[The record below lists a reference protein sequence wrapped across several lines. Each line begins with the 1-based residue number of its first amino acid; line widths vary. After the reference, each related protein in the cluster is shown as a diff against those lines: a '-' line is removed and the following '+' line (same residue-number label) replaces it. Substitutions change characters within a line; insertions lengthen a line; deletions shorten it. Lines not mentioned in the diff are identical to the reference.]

1 MPTSRI
7 RKLLSTIFVFVSL
20 CVSAQA
26 AEYYWIGGG
35 ADNNWTTVENW
46 STTEGATPGT
56 GTVCPGDSDI
66 VHIYGTVEVT
76 INTAISIGKLL
87 IEAGNTHFLD
97 SFFTTTLS
105 GTGSLA
111 VTDTGDAINL
121 TRCSDTPGVIGTL
134 AINLPVTCKGT
145 IQTHSGTTLE
155 VNNELT
161 TVNLVHSAT
170 DNSPQSLLKVN
181 GKLNVSDTLNLNS
194 QAGGATQLNVQ
205 SSKIVNAK
213 KIIFGADDY
222 NNTGVSTAIVNEG
235 TIHVTEEFTI
245 RNIDV
250 TPYTGTGKIQLD
262 GSSATFTNNY
272 TGDSITIAKLECLQS
287 CVISGD
293 TTFTNITAS
302 NLGGKTLTINGT
314 QTITN
319 NFTLSGSDSSNT
331 LTLEGTGSLS
341 LTKTLIADSL
351 SFTGTGPSISAG
363 TAYASNSTGTPTGWI
378 VVSGNQHVWNGGNES
393 WGIDSNWL
401 PQTLPQDTDDVIINV
416 GTPVITSDVTVKSIT
431 LNGTSGI
438 TVTNPGSLI
447 ITDATAFNTNI
458 TGNGKY
464 IVDSGKTH
472 TVSDTK
478 VLNINIENKGTID
491 ITDSSLSA
499 TSFSGIGTINL
510 SGGTTALKT
519 TNDST
524 TTNTVVLKD
533 TDATIQGNFEFDSFT
548 AEINMGGKTITL
560 NNASVKASSITLKG
574 TGSTSLLS
582 LEGSGSSCTF
592 DTSSLDAQ
600 YLSIDSN
607 IDLDNYTTAI
617 SDCVPTAGET
627 PQGNWLTVIHHG
639 WNIKSL
645 TSFIYTWT
653 GNTSNAWNT
662 ASNWDTGYIPATD
675 CKIIIPS
682 TTNKP
687 VISDACTGGTITINS
702 EASVT
707 LGTANLVLS
716 GNEGTSAGIILTNN
730 GTIIYTGAGRITN
743 NSSTPINDNV
753 QGTVE
758 YAAGGTPGT
767 ITDFSADTNIDDY
780 CNLVISGTGWS
791 LADTLKMQAITIGN
805 GATCTVNSATTLRA
819 QTFTFNGD
827 SSNKNI
833 NASANLTLL
842 PYVDTADLT
851 VPSGIDSKFT
861 ISSEGTL
868 HLGNASTN
876 SIIFSNSDTFDSF
889 EYKLNFHAPVT
900 LNRNVTVSNTV
911 TANANIS
918 GDGELIFAGA
928 GEIIFTA
935 GTYIHSNITI
945 NKSTASGSLTI
956 NGNCRLSNLKI
967 LNGKAITFADT
978 PEITNYSD
986 TATSGNLLF
995 NNGAT
1000 ITSAFTRNSDGVTRI
1015 SGTITAASVTLKD
1028 TTISGAASITT
1039 TSGTQTFTGT
1049 INGATSGADELTLAA
1064 TSVTFNDNVGTTI
1077 GLKKLTVNAPLTIAE
1092 TDKSI
1097 SSAEID
1103 FQGAISGSGKKLTV
1117 NTPIFKSTATTDNTI
1132 TLSELELAAASTSID
1147 TSSQKLTFSVSTI
1160 SGTGKTIVLSSGS
1173 KAEFAA
1179 GITISPAVTNDGTIT
1194 CSRAATFKGSYSGT
1208 GASLTLSND
1217 TTIFESD
1224 LDLSGTTFTSSN
1236 GTVQIGG
1243 TSSDIVTIKGPPQEF
1258 YNFETTRSL
1267 KILGDNTFNNFT
1279 ANTNMGGKSISFEAG
1294 KTQTV
1299 NGTLSLSGTPDSSLL
1314 ILKNEGNGVW
1324 NITCSNPTI
1333 SYVDVINSTST
1344 NSIFAIHSKDS
1355 GHNINWNFPGMQYEW
1370 TGEYSTDPTNWNAAA
1385 NWNPASVPGVGTYVT
1400 IPAGKSSY
1408 PKLIAPL
1415 NITNTEYSGT
1425 ITIATNAQF
1434 DLADQSLT
1442 VGTITNNGLVRLKG
1456 VLVGT
1461 ADQINGIV
1469 SNGID
1474 STVEYYD
1481 DTFQLTS
1488 SNLAWG
1494 TDYQNILIKK
1504 PANLDDVSLNVTGTT
1519 TIAAGTGKSVSLNNA
1534 SNVFTGH
1541 VTIGDSAAATPVNAG
1556 AVTLKAG
1563 SIITLANNAN
1573 ADSLEVQS
1581 AVKLQNVTTSGNQT
1595 YSGTVETITG
1605 SATIT
1610 SNTGNINFVNPIN
1623 LGFQT
1628 DITATTGSISFG
1640 TSASIDGTQ
1649 QLSLTSNGGTT
1660 FGADV
1665 GNTTALSALSVTG
1678 PLNINCGIIKTSG
1691 NQTYNGT
1698 VLLGVTSDHNHTL
1711 SGTQITFGSNA
1722 TINGAEN
1729 LTLSGTVNNI
1739 LNANL
1744 GASTALASLTVTG
1757 PLQINC
1763 EQIKT
1768 TDNQT
1773 YNSTV
1778 SLIKTGN
1785 ITLTAKNTSSNE
1797 YQTIQFDGN
1806 ISCAASVTPNLIL
1819 DANTIINCANV
1830 TTTGTQTYNGT
1841 IQLNTTASITSTT
1854 DSLIYND
1861 TVSIAST
1868 VTDPISLIA
1877 ATTNK
1882 EINFKKDITGTG
1894 KKLIINTPIF
1904 KSIAATSNN
1913 SNITLAELEVLQ
1925 DTSIQSQNSAAI
1937 SLTVP
1942 KISGTGKTVTLAAS
1956 VSDLSFNGNVEF
1968 NPNIT
1973 TVTGSHFKA
1982 SLGTMTFKADINF
1995 ANNSLIANNGTIILT
2010 AANKTPVGTAAILDG
2025 NNTFNNLTLQ
2035 GPVILRGSNTISN
2048 LTAGDEATGL
2058 GGKTITFAAT
2068 STQTISGTLKLNG
2081 SSETSRL
2088 ILRSSTAGSP
2098 WNILCQ
2104 GTNAHS
2110 IHFVDISD
2118 SNNQSSYNLFAITS
2132 NDSGNNTKWNFPGMI
2147 YTWNGST
2154 NDSWNTAA
2162 NWTPSSIPGKGAEVR
2177 IAEVTSPAS
2186 TLLLSSDLDL
2196 TDSYNGTNYNGTI
2209 TVNAGAI
2216 FDLAEN
2222 NLSVGTITNN
2232 GLVRLTGAST
2242 QTITAAM
2249 NNGAASTVEYY
2260 GAGATT
2266 SNFAWDGDNGSGSAG
2281 RQYENLIISRAISQ
2295 NTDEENKLLVSGTTT
2310 IIAGST
2316 NSVSL
2321 NNPYNIFSG
2330 HVILGNHSASISA
2343 GTVTLNGTGAGSVAI
2358 FLEENIFADNLTLNS
2373 NVRGDTLTFLT
2384 PLTVN
2389 TAQVSSTGTQTYNS
2403 PVSITLN
2410 ANFVSG
2416 SGSLINF
2423 ADTITGNG
2431 TASLTISNADSKFEG
2446 IVSNLSSLTTDAN
2459 TTINANLTI
2468 DSLFTQTASL
2478 NCTAITTSG
2487 NQNYHG
2493 AVTLENSSLL
2503 TLTAD
2508 NIIFDSTIDG
2518 SHPITFSIPDN
2529 PEKTISVAGIIGQ
2542 TATPAITI
2550 TQAGTVNFTNLV
2562 KSSSFEI
2569 TKANSTTFNDT
2580 VEINTFID
2588 TSDAGNISFKN
2599 GGTISNPSGTEFLTT
2614 GTVTFGDSSE
2624 DLILFGTSST
2634 YANLTHTAGNT
2645 LIAGTLNAN
2654 NITFTD
2660 AVLTDDTSIISQG
2673 TQNFTGTINDSTAGS
2688 HQLILN
2694 SNNSQITFTQNIGE
2708 TTAPRILTVNG
2719 PSAINCQLVKTT
2731 ESQTY
2736 NNAITGDDSISL
2748 ESAVINLNCST
2759 ITTNGSQT
2767 FNGPTLLQSN
2777 TTLTSDT
2784 GNLHFTSTVNGS
2796 HKLTLAKANIS
2807 TFDNTVEVTDFEITQ
2822 AAATNFEA
2830 TATIGSFTD
2839 SPSAGNISFK
2849 NGGTISSSTGT
2860 TFLTSGTVTL
2870 GNGADNTFNFGNSE
2884 PYANLTHTAGIT
2896 SINGVINAAC
2906 ITLGETTGG
2915 QITLNNTDLFK
2926 TTDGSP
2932 LNYSTSFTQIGTAN
2946 SILGGSFTGNG
2957 NASFKTN
2964 VLLYGTSPADFGTA
2978 DKNININKN
2987 LIISRNSELTTH
2999 ATLAIT
3005 NNLVIYNGDITTN
3018 ADISAADDILL
3029 LGNAY
3034 NTKDDTTGIEDEFVY
3049 TTPRHNNWSQPNYT
3063 ATELPDGSTLPT
3075 DYSGTLSVA
3084 TGKTILAGKNLYING
3099 STMALAGSTGQWN
3112 LSLSDISDPSK
3123 AFAEAYYTSINGC
3136 KVILHSS
3143 DSNVSDSAKEDGTY
3157 ARLAAL
3163 ECTDN
3168 GTTNSQNQNIEF
3180 EDFMITNA
3188 FTVRDNAIRVE
3199 FNQPIRYHTTTIG
3212 SLNFHDSSDSP
3223 EPDFTGFYSDPD
3235 CTPEHELKSDIQL
3248 SYLNPD
3254 DNKTYYY
3261 FYIKAASQD
3270 SAATGAWN
3278 TDATGKSIGAENEKS
3293 SDRDGIHHAT
3303 FPCLDF
3309 PRSLKKEDG
3318 STLSFIITDRW
3329 GKRLNNYSKRPSTT
3343 AIEPAYGSTNS
3354 SKEVADKTGPVLW
3367 SVRTGQE
3374 LHTAYN
3380 PAAGAASQH
3389 SYDSHNFLE
3398 FRYSE
3403 PVEFYEQNNLRTI
3416 TENFQVTD
3424 ELGAIAEDITSEL
3437 NTITFAGLAKL
3448 NAASGTSLKL
3458 HTGIQGMVSKYTN
3471 ALYRTDEYSVR
3482 ISIAGWTDGTVT
3494 DYSGDIYKKWP
3505 GYIETASQFTNATV
3519 IAFTDNNSSIKDLNQ
3534 NNQIEYAAGCRKEP
3548 VVLSDSSGNHTANLI
3563 PTSPD
3568 LYSKW
3573 DLSEP
3578 YFTPLRNSVTSTIT
3592 ASDSD
3597 WSKTNERS
3605 EAIGNTN
3612 GTGSTLD
3619 RIDFHFFDN
3628 TPNFDDTDEAEW
3640 FTEVG
3645 WCLPGTS
3652 GSKSNLKDS
3661 SYTYAADIIGGARQ
3675 FDTISSRRTSGGIRF
3690 STKLF
3695 ASPGFKYS
3703 TDQDAV
3709 PETPF
3714 ATGLENVHST
3724 VVSQLF
3730 TGSSEPR
3737 HAANDPDGLYL
3748 GLGITDT
3755 ALPVETTFA
3764 FSYNESTAYLTD
3776 LAGNRLRSK
3785 TSKTIDR
3792 TPPSFDIILSPVNQ
3806 NQIYIVFVKQ
3816 IVTSG
3821 EGIRICDADGNP
3833 QTVENNLL
3841 ALLPDCFQLVRISE
3855 NGTYTA
3861 TDENDITID
3870 SSVPASI
3877 IEQYSDNHFTCIC
3890 LRTTRNIT
3898 FDDVRNLHIQLKNHK
3913 AWPEKS
3919 QDPFTSNKNARVTFI
3934 QDGSGNYMPMYSA
3947 HALSDF
3953 AINYVNP
3960 LYAYSSDITEDENPV
3975 MDGLYENGSWAV
3987 HNWNADQNKYGT
3999 LPSEHSAAIVTA
4011 LEDNSENATTPDIR
4025 VYLSDSPDRDSVS
4038 KQFNKDFK
4046 TSLRVW
4052 LPELSD
4058 GIFRAL
4064 TATNNSNFS
4073 FVDSELLTQNNQS
4086 SQNELDSSNN
4096 LIFNIPLEMIQKW
4109 KSGDQISFMFGITN
4123 TDGTPVR
4130 IYNNPYFDIENNRYD
4145 FSHNI
4150 PVPLYSLRMHDTTDI
4165 GTLDL
4170 WSFRLKGIT
4179 GQRGGVTILNNVI
4192 NAANG
4197 EKTVIKV
4204 DVPAEGK
4211 LNVIVMTLDGNIIT
4225 YLHRGNAKTG
4235 ENYFTWDGKNR
4246 SGSAVARGMYFIRV
4260 VGTDFDETRKVMVVK

>member
-1 MPTSRI
+1 MDMCNCLKMPTSRI
-7 RKLLSTIFVFVSL
+7 RKLLSTLFVFVSL

-26 AEYYWIGGG
+26 ETYYWIGG
-35 ADNNWTTVENW
+35 APDNNWSTLANW
-46 STTEGATPGT
+46 NTALDGT
-56 GTVCPGDSDI
+56 GSTPAAAPGAGDNVYFPKDATVNLDSDI
-66 VHIYGTVEVT
+66 TVTEIQIPNPNLETNSFSVKLTGSHSITATSKIETFRAAATGAADKATSTFVFNCDVTSPSLIMHSGGNITLGEGKTASITNIENQGEDSPATMLTVNGFLTSNSIQMSAVTTRLLTVSSTGSITANSITGSAGSVTNNGLIVTQTPVDSSLVGSGNTPVTPSAGEIVWTGAVSTAWNIAGNWVGGTPTANAVVLIPAGITHYPALSETTAALQSLTINSGASISIETGGTLNSAAITNYGT
-76 INTAISIGKLL
+76 ISISGGT
-87 IEAGNTHFLD
+87 ITDTPTVTNGPDSTVTYSGSITTPIWGNSYQNLTVESGTSISFD
-97 SFFTTTLS
+97 STTTVSGKATNNGTITIKTDAFSADSIENGSSSTIIYDGATTPVWGNSYQNLTVQS
-105 GTGSLA
+105 GTSITFSA
-111 VTDTGDAINL
+111 NTTVT
-121 TRCSDTPGVIGTL
+121 GT
-134 AINLPVTCKGT
+134 ATNNGT
-145 IQTHSGTTLE
+145 ITFGAHTFTAATKTNGSNSSIIYDGATSSVWGDIYQDLTVTSGTTLSFS
-155 VNNELT
+155 NET
-161 TVNLVHSAT
+161 TVSGSFENNGTITFDDNAT
-170 DNSPQSLLKVN
+170 VTGTTTNNGTITFGAHTFTAGTKVN
-181 GKLNVSDTLNLNS
+181 GPSGTIIYD
-194 QAGGATQLNVQ
+194 GATSPVWGNTYQNLTVE
-205 SSKIVNAK
+205 SS
-213 KIIFGADDY
+213 
-222 NNTGVSTAIVNEG
+222 T
-235 TIHVTEEFTI
+235 
-245 RNIDV
+245 
-250 TPYTGTGKIQLD
+250 
-262 GSSATFTNNY
+262 
-272 TGDSITIAKLECLQS
+272 
-287 CVISGD
+287 
-293 TTFTNITAS
+293 
-302 NLGGKTLTINGT
+302 
-314 QTITN
+314 
-319 NFTLSGSDSSNT
+319 
-331 LTLEGTGSLS
+331 
-341 LTKTLIADSL
+341 SL
-351 SFTGTGPSISAG
+351 SFADATT
-363 TAYASNSTGTPTGWI
+363 
-378 VVSGNQHVWNGGNES
+378 VSGSLEN
-393 WGIDSNWL
+393 
-401 PQTLPQDTDDVIINV
+401 
-416 GTPVITSDVTVKSIT
+416 
-431 LNGTSGI
+431 NGTI
-438 TVTNPGSLI
+438 T
-447 ITDATAFNTNI
+447 F
-458 TGNGKY
+458 GN
-464 IVDSGKTH
+464 SA
-472 TVSDTK
+472 TVS
-478 VLNINIENKGTID
+478 G
-491 ITDSSLSA
+491 
-499 TSFSGIGTINL
+499 
-510 SGGTTALKT
+510 
-519 TNDST
+519 T
-524 TTNTVVLKD
+524 TTNNG
-533 TDATIQGNFEFDSFT
+533 TIKFGTHSFT
-548 AEINMGGKTITL
+548 AGTKVNGPSGTIIYDGTTSPVWGDSYQNL
-560 NNASVKASSITLKG
+560 TVASD
-574 TGSTSLLS
+574 TSLSFANTTTVSGS
-582 LEGSGSSCTF
+582 LE
-592 DTSSLDAQ
+592 
-600 YLSIDSN
+600 N
-607 IDLDNYTTAI
+607 N
-617 SDCVPTAGET
+617 
-627 PQGNWLTVIHHG
+627 
-639 WNIKSL
+639 
-645 TSFIYTWT
+645 
-653 GNTSNAWNT
+653 
-662 ASNWDTGYIPATD
+662 
-675 CKIIIPS
+675 
-682 TTNKP
+682 
-687 VISDACTGGTITINS
+687 GTITFN
-702 EASVT
+702 EDLTVT
-707 LGTANLVLS
+707 DTA
-716 GNEGTSAGIILTNN
+716 TNN
-730 GTIIYTGAGRITN
+730 GTIIFGSHSFSAATKVNGA
-743 NSSTPINDNV
+743 SSTIIYD
-753 QGTVE
+753 
-758 YAAGGTPGT
+758 
-767 ITDFSADTNIDDY
+767 
-780 CNLVISGTGWS
+780 
-791 LADTLKMQAITIGN
+791 
-805 GATCTVNSATTLRA
+805 GATSPVWGGSYQNLTVRNGTNLSFANATT
-819 QTFTFNGD
+819 
-827 SSNKNI
+827 
-833 NASANLTLL
+833 
-842 PYVDTADLT
+842 V
-851 VPSGIDSKFT
+851 
-861 ISSEGTL
+861 
-868 HLGNASTN
+868 
-876 SIIFSNSDTFDSF
+876 
-889 EYKLNFHAPVT
+889 
-900 LNRNVTVSNTV
+900 
-911 TANANIS
+911 
-918 GDGELIFAGA
+918 
-928 GEIIFTA
+928 
-935 GTYIHSNITI
+935 
-945 NKSTASGSLTI
+945 SGSL
-956 NGNCRLSNLKI
+956 
-967 LNGKAITFADT
+967 
-978 PEITNYSD
+978 E
-986 TATSGNLLF
+986 
-995 NNGAT
+995 NNG
-1000 ITSAFTRNSDGVTRI
+1000 
-1015 SGTITAASVTLKD
+1015 
-1028 TTISGAASITT
+1028 TISFS
-1039 TSGTQTFTGT
+1039 
-1049 INGATSGADELTLAA
+1049 
-1064 TSVTFNDNVGTTI
+1064 
-1077 GLKKLTVNAPLTIAE
+1077 
-1092 TDKSI
+1092 
-1097 SSAEID
+1097 
-1103 FQGAISGSGKKLTV
+1103 
-1117 NTPIFKSTATTDNTI
+1117 NTA
-1132 TLSELELAAASTSID
+1132 
-1147 TSSQKLTFSVSTI
+1147 TI
-1160 SGTGKTIVLSSGS
+1160 SGTATNNGI
-1173 KAEFAA
+1173 
-1179 GITISPAVTNDGTIT
+1179 ITIFSN
-1194 CSRAATFKGSYSGT
+1194 TFSVT
-1208 GASLTLSND
+1208 GAKTNGTSSKIIYNNASALGWGENYENLEVASGGLTLSANSTITASSITFDGPVNIPSNALTLNSPTININD
-1217 TTIFESD
+1217 NIQTDNLTIPK
-1224 LDLSGTTFTSSN
+1224 GT
-1236 GTVQIGG
+1236 
-1243 TSSDIVTIKGPPQEF
+1243 
-1258 YNFETTRSL
+1258 
-1267 KILGDNTFNNFT
+1267 
-1279 ANTNMGGKSISFEAG
+1279 ISVDDA
-1294 KTQTV
+1294 KTLTV
-1299 NGTLSLSGTPDSSLL
+1299 NGTLSLGSEGNTTTVQSASSGTQWTLH
-1314 ILKNEGNGVW
+1314 
-1324 NITCSNPTI
+1324 C
-1333 SYVDVINSTST
+1333 
-1344 NSIFAIHSKDS
+1344 
-1355 GHNINWNFPGMQYEW
+1355 
-1370 TGEYSTDPTNWNAAA
+1370 TGENNHT
-1385 NWNPASVPGVGTYVT
+1385 
-1400 IPAGKSSY
+1400 
-1408 PKLIAPL
+1408 
-1415 NITNTEYSGT
+1415 ITNTTIKDSNNTSEYSSSSYNLIATSSTDGGNNT
-1425 ITIATNAQF
+1425 NWIFDGVEYVWQGVSTVWNTPSNWLPASIPASGSTVKIPKNKTNYPELTTDLTLFYNSLYPGSITIEKDDAE
-1434 DLADQSLT
+1434 LT
-1442 VGTITNNGLVRLKG
+1442 HGKLIISGGTLKVGTITNNGDISLSGGTLDLDTITNNNLITISGGSISNTTTRENGTSSKIIYDANMTSIWGTSYNNLEITSGKAITFDSNTEIKG
-1456 VLVGT
+1456 DLSSLGNTDGSGYLIFNGADDQTFSAGTGTFSKIKENKTQNKLTISGNCIITNFDITQGTETIFSNNPTIINLSITVGGQTRFSGQPTIGSITDAASAGAITFADSATIQSDVSFNTTGTVSFVNNTNILTTGSPDTYHSITHT
-1461 ADQINGIV
+1461 AGITEINGTLKAADV
-1469 SNGID
+1469 TLNK
-1474 STVEYYD
+1474 T
-1481 DTFQLTS
+1481 
-1488 SNLAWG
+1488 NL
-1494 TDYQNILIKK
+1494 
-1504 PANLDDVSLNVTGTT
+1504 TGTT
-1519 TIAAGTGKSVSLNNA
+1519 NIVAYG
-1534 SNVFTGH
+1534 NVTF
-1541 VTIGDSAAATPVNAG
+1541 
-1556 AVTLKAG
+1556 
-1563 SIITLANNAN
+1563 AN
-1573 ADSLEVQS
+1573 
-1581 AVKLQNVTTSGNQT
+1581 TTSGGSTTYANVSNNQDL
-1595 YSGTVETITG
+1595 TIT
-1605 SATIT
+1605 
-1610 SNTGNINFVNPIN
+1610 
-1623 LGFQT
+1623 
-1628 DITATTGSISFG
+1628 TTGEG
-1640 TSASIDGTQ
+1640 TSTTFNGDVGKTDATK
-1649 QLSLTSNGGTT
+1649 LKSLTINGDT
-1660 FGADV
+1660 
-1665 GNTTALSALSVTG
+1665 
-1678 PLNINCGIIKTSG
+1678 NIRCTLIATSG
-1691 NQTYNGT
+1691 NQTYNG
-1698 VLLGVTSDHNHTL
+1698 N
-1711 SGTQITFGSNA
+1711 
-1722 TINGAEN
+1722 IN
-1729 LTLSGTVNNI
+1729 LYS
-1739 LNANL
+1739 
-1744 GASTALASLTVTG
+1744 
-1757 PLQINC
+1757 
-1763 EQIKT
+1763 
-1768 TDNQT
+1768 
-1773 YNSTV
+1773 NSTNNSV
-1778 SLIKTGN
+1778 ILTTNASSEIDFSGN
-1785 ITLTAKNTSSNE
+1785 ITKGVTKAITFTIDSPTFKSTAAVADPLNPPTITVECNEIEFSKDNTEIASE
-1797 YQTIQFDGN
+1797 GALIQF
-1806 ISCAASVTPNLIL
+1806 
-1819 DANTIINCANV
+1819 
-1830 TTTGTQTYNGT
+1830 
-1841 IQLNTTASITSTT
+1841 
-1854 DSLIYND
+1854 
-1861 TVSIAST
+1861 
-1868 VTDPISLIA
+1868 
-1877 ATTNK
+1877 
-1882 EINFKKDITGTG
+1882 
-1894 KKLIINTPIF
+1894 
-1904 KSIAATSNN
+1904 
-1913 SNITLAELEVLQ
+1913 
-1925 DTSIQSQNSAAI
+1925 
-1937 SLTVP
+1937 TVP

-1956 VSDLSFNGNVEF
+1956 VSELSFSGNVEF

-1973 TVTGSHFKA
+1973 TTTGSHFKA
-1982 SLGTMTFKADINF
+1982 SSGTMTFKADVNF
-1995 ANNSLIANNGTIILT
+1995 EDNSLTANNGTIILT
-2010 AANKTPVGTAAILDG
+2010 AENITPAGTAATLSG

-2035 GPVILRGSNTISN
+2035 GPVIISGSNTIANLNIQDSATISGNNTITN
-2048 LTAGDEATGL
+2048 LTAGDETTGL
-2058 GGKTITFAAT
+2058 GDKTITFAAA
-2068 STQTISGTLKLNG
+2068 STQTVNGTLKLNG

-2088 ILRSSTAGSP
+2088 ILRSSTAGNP

-2104 GTNAHS
+2104 GTNTHS

-2118 SNNQSSYNLFAITS
+2118 SLNQSSYNLFAITS

-2209 TVNAGAI
+2209 TVNAGAV
-2216 FDLAEN
+2216 FDLAGN

-2260 GAGATT
+2260 GAGAAT

-2295 NTDEENKLLVSGTTT
+2295 NTDEENKLQVSGTTT

-2330 HVILGNHSASISA
+2330 HVILGNHSTSISA

-2389 TAQVSSTGTQTYNS
+2389 TAQVSSNGTQIYNS
-2403 PVSITLN
+2403 PVSITHN

-2431 TASLTISNADSKFEG
+2431 TASLTISTADSKFEG

-2493 AVTLENSSLL
+2493 AVTLGNNSLL

-2518 SHPITFSIPDN
+2518 AHPVTFSIPDN

-2580 VEINTFID
+2580 VEINTFTD

-2599 GGTISNPSGTEFLTT
+2599 GGTISNPTGTEFLTT

-2624 DLILFGTSST
+2624 DSILFGTTST
-2634 YANLTHTAGNT
+2634 YANLTHTTGNT

-2767 FNGPTLLQSN
+2767 FNGPTILQSS

-2784 GNLHFTSTVNGS
+2784 GDLHFTSTVNGS

-2830 TATIGSFTD
+2830 TATISSFTD

-2870 GNGADNTFNFGNSE
+2870 GNGADNTFNFGNSG

-2957 NASFKTN
+2957 NASFTTN
-2964 VLLYGTSPADFGTA
+2964 VLLFGSSPADFGST
-2978 DKNININKN
+2978 DNNISINKN
-2987 LIISRNSELTTH
+2987 LIISRSAELTIN

-3049 TTPRHNNWSQPNYT
+3049 TTPRHNNWSQPNYI
-3063 ATELPDGSTLPT
+3063 ATELPGGSTLPT

-3084 TGKTILAGKNLYING
+3084 AGKTILAGKNLYING

-3112 LSLSDISDPSK
+3112 LSLPDISDPSK

-3188 FTVRDNAIRVE
+3188 FTVRDNVIRVE

-3235 CTPEHELKSDIQL
+3235 CTQEHELKSDIQL

-3343 AIEPAYGSTNS
+3343 ATEPAYGALTS
-3354 SKEVADKTGPVLW
+3354 SKEVTDKTGPVLW

-3424 ELGAIAEDITSEL
+3424 ELGAIAEDITREL

-3458 HTGIQGMVSKYTN
+3458 HTGIQGMVSKYTS

-3494 DYSGDIYKKWP
+3494 DYSGNIYKKWP
-3505 GYIETASQFTNATV
+3505 GYIETAYQFTNATA

-3592 ASDSD
+3592 ASDND

-3675 FDTISSRRTSGGIRF
+3675 FDTIASRRTSGGIRF
-3690 STKLF
+3690 SSKLF
-3695 ASPGFKYS
+3695 AAPGFKYS

-3755 ALPVETTFA
+3755 ALPVETTFS
-3764 FSYNESTAYLTD
+3764 FSYDESAAYLTD

-3855 NGTYTA
+3855 DGTYTA

-3913 AWPEKS
+3913 EWPEKS

-3999 LPSEHSAAIVTA
+3999 LPSDHSAAIVTA
-4011 LEDNSENATTPDIR
+4011 LEDNSENTTTPDIR

>member
-7 RKLLSTIFVFVSL
+7 RKLLSTIFAFVSL

-26 AEYYWIGGG
+26 ANYWWIGG
-35 ADNNWTTVENW
+35 TTGSWNDPTKW
-46 STTEGATPGT
+46 ANTEDGTAGT
-56 GTVCPGDSDI
+56 GYPGDTPAVTNDE
-66 VHIYGTVEVT
+66 VHIYGEVEVT
-76 INTAISIGKLL
+76 IASNISIGKLL
-87 IEAGNTHFLD
+87 IQSGTNSLT
-97 SFFTTTLS
+97 SNFTTTLS
-105 GTGSLA
+105 GTGSLT
-111 VTDTGDAINL
+111 VTDNSDAAINI
-121 TRCSDTPGVIGTL
+121 TRCSGTDGVIGTL
-134 AINLPVTCKGT
+134 TINLPVTCSGT
-145 IQTHSGTTLE
+145 IQTHSGTTLNIASGKSLE
-155 VNNELT
+155 
-161 TVNLVHSAT
+161 TVNLVHSAYG
-170 DNSPQSLLKVN
+170 DSPKTELQVN
-181 GKLNVSDTLNLNS
+181 GTLTVTDTLNLNAMGS
-194 QAGGATQLNVQ
+194 GATQLIV
-205 SSKIVNAK
+205 SSGGLVDAK
-213 KIIFGADDY
+213 NITFGSATY
-222 NNTGVSTAIVNEG
+222 SNTGAASAIVNNG
-235 TIHVTEEFTI
+235 IIKVSNAFTI
-245 RNIDV
+245 PDLSLS
-250 TPYTGTGKIQLD
+250 PYTGSGTIKLD
-262 GSSATFTNNY
+262 GSGTGASFTNNY
-272 TGDSITIAKLECLQS
+272 TSGNITIEEIQGLQTATVSGGGHTSITTATFSAGATISDASITTAEFTGAAD
-287 CVISGD
+287 ISGS
-293 TTFTNITAS
+293 TITNATFHDDINLSGENTFQNLTATG
-302 NLGGKTLTINGT
+302 LGGKTLTVNAEQTFQSGGT
-314 QTITN
+314 V
-319 NFTLSGSDSSNT
+319 TLSGTGDSNLLTVTGNGSGKFILCTTTLTGEYLSLNTDSSVV
-331 LTLEGTGSLS
+331 
-341 LTKTLIADSL
+341 
-351 SFTGTGPSISAG
+351 SA
-363 TAYASNSTGTPTGWI
+363 STGTAFAQNSETTGSGTTSWI
-378 VVSGNQHVWNGGNES
+378 VTSAGGHLWNGENGNWETAT
-393 WGIDSNWL
+393 NWL
-401 PQTLPQDTDDVIINV
+401 PQALPATTDEVIINS
-416 GTPVITSDVTVKSIT
+416 GTPKINSAVTVKSIT
-431 LNGTSGI
+431 VNGGGINLSTGSLTIEAINFSLANATSVTAAASTTINITGDQEIDEKITGPGKLVLASGKNYTIPPSTTIRINIENNGTLASTGTVSFSGDFTNTGSATFTGGLSIAGDLEDTGSLTGAITFNGTGDQTFSPNNVIYSGI
-438 TVTNPGSLI
+438 TVDKSAGSLS
-447 ITDATAFNTNI
+447 
-458 TGNGKY
+458 
-464 IVDSGKTH
+464 V
-472 TVSDTK
+472 
-478 VLNINIENKGTID
+478 
-491 ITDSSLSA
+491 DSSLQVTTLTL
-499 TSFSGIGTINL
+499 TSGAVSINGNLTLWNGTVYQNYDFSSL
-510 SGGTTALKT
+510 
-519 TNDST
+519 
-524 TTNTVVLKD
+524 TNTLTFTGGSSASPRVLRAAAIINSSKISADYLKLQAQGSSDITLNSCQNISNLTLETSGNISVNGITADSLSIDSGAASVKMKD
-533 TDATIQGNFEFDSFT
+533 
-548 AEINMGGKTITL
+548 TITL
-560 NNASVKASSITLKG
+560 N
-574 TGSTSLLS
+574 STSQDFIINYPLLLTGDTTFS
-582 LEGSGSSCTF
+582 LGKDIIVQDTDGSIKS
-592 DTSSLDAQ
+592 DTSSGKN
-600 YLSIDSN
+600 LSLTANTIKLLNGNALGDS
-607 IDLDNYTTAI
+607 TTGALGTVSI
-617 SDCVPTAGET
+617 NSNLTLEADTQFFSSQINFAGT
-627 PQGNWLTVIHHG
+627 GA
-639 WNIKSL
+639 KSL
-645 TSFIYTWT
+645 SGAYTLSAS
-653 GNTSNAWNT
+653 GNVS
-662 ASNWDTGYIPATD
+662 DTGAWTW
-675 CKIIIPS
+675 
-682 TTNKP
+682 
-687 VISDACTGGTITINS
+687 
-702 EASVT
+702 
-707 LGTANLVLS
+707 
-716 GNEGTSAGIILTNN
+716 
-730 GTIIYTGAGRITN
+730 
-743 NSSTPINDNV
+743 
-753 QGTVE
+753 
-758 YAAGGTPGT
+758 AAGSTLLFNGSADQTFKTNTNSTYKDITVNKTTRNFIIDTSVLKADNLT
-767 ITDFSADTNIDDY
+767 ITDCEEIHF
-780 CNLVISGTGWS
+780 TG
-791 LADTLKMQAITIGN
+791 ANEITTI
-805 GATCTVNSATTLRA
+805 
-819 QTFTFNGD
+819 
-827 SSNKNI
+827 
-833 NASANLTLL
+833 ANLSF
-842 PYVDTADLT
+842 PKPVTADNNL
-851 VPSGIDSKFT
+851 T
-861 ISSEGTL
+861 IS
-868 HLGNASTN
+868 N
-876 SIIFSNSDTFDSF
+876 
-889 EYKLNFHAPVT
+889 
-900 LNRNVTVSNTV
+900 
-911 TANANIS
+911 
-918 GDGELIFAGA
+918 
-928 GEIIFTA
+928 
-935 GTYIHSNITI
+935 
-945 NKSTASGSLTI
+945 
-956 NGNCRLSNLKI
+956 
-967 LNGKAITFADT
+967 
-978 PEITNYSD
+978 
-986 TATSGNLLF
+986 TSGNV
-995 NNGAT
+995 
-1000 ITSAFTRNSDGVTRI
+1000 SFTN
-1015 SGTITAASVTLKD
+1015 
-1028 TTISGAASITT
+1028 
-1039 TSGTQTFTGT
+1039 
-1049 INGATSGADELTLAA
+1049 
-1064 TSVTFNDNVGTTI
+1064 
-1077 GLKKLTVNAPLTIAE
+1077 
-1092 TDKSI
+1092 
-1097 SSAEID
+1097 
-1103 FQGAISGSGKKLTV
+1103 
-1117 NTPIFKSTATTDNTI
+1117 
-1132 TLSELELAAASTSID
+1132 
-1147 TSSQKLTFSVSTI
+1147 
-1160 SGTGKTIVLSSGS
+1160 
-1173 KAEFAA
+1173 
-1179 GITISPAVTNDGTIT
+1179 
-1194 CSRAATFKGSYSGT
+1194 
-1208 GASLTLSND
+1208 
-1217 TTIFESD
+1217 
-1224 LDLSGTTFTSSN
+1224 TFTSS
-1236 GTVQIGG
+1236 
-1243 TSSDIVTIKGPPQEF
+1243 
-1258 YNFETTRSL
+1258 
-1267 KILGDNTFNNFT
+1267 
-1279 ANTNMGGKSISFEAG
+1279 
-1294 KTQTV
+1294 
-1299 NGTLSLSGTPDSSLL
+1299 
-1314 ILKNEGNGVW
+1314 GN
-1324 NITCSNPTI
+1324 
-1333 SYVDVINSTST
+1333 
-1344 NSIFAIHSKDS
+1344 
-1355 GHNINWNFPGMQYEW
+1355 
-1370 TGEYSTDPTNWNAAA
+1370 
-1385 NWNPASVPGVGTYVT
+1385 
-1400 IPAGKSSY
+1400 
-1408 PKLIAPL
+1408 L
-1415 NITNTEYSGT
+1415 NI
-1425 ITIATNAQF
+1425 
-1434 DLADQSLT
+1434 
-1442 VGTITNNGLVRLKG
+1442 
-1456 VLVGT
+1456 
-1461 ADQINGIV
+1461 
-1469 SNGID
+1469 
-1474 STVEYYD
+1474 
-1481 DTFQLTS
+1481 
-1488 SNLAWG
+1488 
-1494 TDYQNILIKK
+1494 
-1504 PANLDDVSLNVTGTT
+1504 PDVSVTFGGNVTATAISTKAT
-1519 TIAAGTGKSVSLNNA
+1519 TINCSKIQSSGNQNYT
-1534 SNVFTGH
+1534 
-1541 VTIGDSAAATPVNAG
+1541 G
-1556 AVTLKAG
+1556 AVTLGANTELESSSGNISFTSTVDGANTLKLTSSAG
-1563 SIITLANNAN
+1563 TSFGGNVGASTSLT
-1573 ADSLEVQS
+1573 SLEVNGTS
-1581 AVKLQNVTTSGNQT
+1581 NINCTSITTSGNQT
-1595 YSGTVETITG
+1595 YNN
-1605 SATIT
+1605 A
-1610 SNTGNINFVNPIN
+1610 VN
-1623 LGFQT
+1623 LA
-1628 DITATTGSISFG
+1628 D
-1640 TSASIDGTQ
+1640 
-1649 QLSLTSNGGTT
+1649 GGTT
-1660 FGADV
+1660 AITGANVTFNNTVNGNNSLTVTSSGDGKV
-1665 GNTTALSALSVTG
+1665 AAFNGNVGATTSKELTSITVNGNTKTCDTLHVS
-1678 PLNINCGIIKTSG
+1678 IITSG

-1698 VLLGVTSDHNHTL
+1698 VTL
-1711 SGTQITFGSNA
+1711 NKSTTFSARTTDASSVNQ
-1722 TINGAEN
+1722 
-1729 LTLSGTVNNI
+1729 TVEFKQN
-1739 LNANL
+1739 
-1744 GASTALASLTVTG
+1744 VTG
-1757 PLQINC
+1757 SDTNTILTCNADLKV
-1763 EQIKT
+1763 E
-1768 TDNQT
+1768 D
-1773 YNSTV
+1773 
-1778 SLIKTGN
+1778 
-1785 ITLTAKNTSSNE
+1785 ITISIGKEIDFS
-1797 YQTIQFDGN
+1797 GN
-1806 ISCAASVTPNLIL
+1806 ISGS
-1819 DANTIINCANV
+1819 
-1830 TTTGTQTYNGT
+1830 
-1841 IQLNTTASITSTT
+1841 
-1854 DSLIYND
+1854 
-1861 TVSIAST
+1861 
-1868 VTDPISLIA
+1868 
-1877 ATTNK
+1877 NK
-1882 EINFKKDITGTG
+1882 TLT
-1894 KKLIINTPIF
+1894 INTPTF
-1904 KSIAATSNN
+1904 KSTATSNN
-1913 SNITLAELEVLQ
+1913 SITVNKLVFAASETSLQSASAELNFTASLIDGNGEIKLE
-1925 DTSIQSQNSAAI
+1925 TSGS
-1937 SLTVP
+1937 
-1942 KISGTGKTVTLAAS
+1942 KISFTNDVTLNPKVTTATGTTFIAS
-1956 VSDLSFNGNVEF
+1956 SGN
-1968 NPNIT
+1968 
-1973 TVTGSHFKA
+1973 
-1982 SLGTMTFKADINF
+1982 MTFNSHINL
-1995 ANNSLIANNGTIILT
+1995 ANNTLSENSGTIIL
-2010 AANKTPVGTAAILDG
+2010 AGTNTTLSGG
-2025 NNTFNNLTLQ
+2025 NSFNNLIIKSSVT
-2035 GPVILRGSNTISN
+2035 IAGSNTITN

-2058 GGKTITFAAT
+2058 GDKTITFAAA
-2068 STQTISGTLKLNG
+2068 STQTVNGTLKLNG

-2088 ILRSSTAGSP
+2088 ILRSSTAESP

-2147 YTWNGST
+2147 YTWNGNSD
-2154 NDSWNTAA
+2154 NSWNTAA
-2162 NWTPSSIPGKGAEVR
+2162 NWTPASIPGKGADVK
-2177 IAEVTSPAS
+2177 IASVTSPAS

-2196 TDSYNGTNYNGTI
+2196 TDSYNGTDYNGTI
-2209 TVNAGAI
+2209 TVNAGAV
-2216 FDLAEN
+2216 FDLAGN

-2260 GAGATT
+2260 GAGAAT

-2281 RQYENLIISRAISQ
+2281 RQYVNLIISRAISQ
-2295 NTDEENKLLVSGTTT
+2295 NTDAADKLQVAGTTT

-2321 NNPYNIFSG
+2321 NNPYNIFNG
-2330 HVILGNHSASISA
+2330 HVILGNHSTSISA

-2389 TAQVSSTGTQTYNS
+2389 TAQVSSTGAQIYNS
-2403 PVSITLN
+2403 PVSITHN

-2416 SGSLINF
+2416 SGTLINF

-2431 TASLTISNADSKFEG
+2431 TASLTISTADSKFEG

-2493 AVTLENSSLL
+2493 AVTLGNSSLL

-2508 NIIFDSTIDG
+2508 NITFDSTIDG
-2518 SHPITFSIPDN
+2518 AHPITFSTPDN

-2542 TATPAITI
+2542 TATPAIKI

-2580 VEINTFID
+2580 VEINTFTD

-2599 GGTISNPSGTEFLTT
+2599 GGTISNPTGTEFLTT
-2614 GTVTFGDSSE
+2614 GTITFGDSSE
-2624 DLILFGTSST
+2624 DSILFGTTST

-2708 TTAPRILTVNG
+2708 TTAPRLLTVNG

-2777 TTLTSDT
+2777 TTLISDT
-2784 GNLHFTSTVNGS
+2784 GDLHFTSTVNGS

-2830 TATIGSFTD
+2830 TATIGSFSDTAT
-2839 SPSAGNISFK
+2839 AGNISFK

-2896 SINGVINAAC
+2896 NINGVINAAC

-2957 NASFKTN
+2957 NASFTTN
-2964 VLLYGTSPADFGTA
+2964 VLLFGSSPADFGSA
-2978 DKNININKN
+2978 DNNISINKN
-2987 LIISRNSELTTH
+2987 LIISRSAELTIN
-2999 ATLAIT
+2999 ATLAIP

-3018 ADISAADDILL
+3018 ADVSAGDDILL

-3034 NTKDDTTGIEDEFVY
+3034 SAKDDTTGIEDEFFY

-3084 TGKTILAGKNLYING
+3084 AGKTILAGKNFYVNG
-3099 STMALAGSTGQWN
+3099 SSMSLAEGSGQWN
-3112 LSLSDISDPSK
+3112 LSLADISDPSK
-3123 AFAEAYYTSINGC
+3123 AFAEAYYTSISGC

-3143 DSNVSDSAKEDGTY
+3143 DSNVSDSAKEDGSY

-3168 GTTNSQNQNIEF
+3168 GTTTSPNQNIEF

-3261 FYIKAASQD
+3261 FYIKAAPQD
-3270 SAATGAWN
+3270 SAPTGAWN

-3343 AIEPAYGSTNS
+3343 ATEPAYGALTS
-3354 SKEVADKTGPVLW
+3354 SKEVTDKTGPVLW

-3458 HTGIQGMVSKYTN
+3458 HTGIQGTASKYTN

-3494 DYSGDIYKKWP
+3494 DYSGNIYKKWP
-3505 GYIETASQFTNATV
+3505 GYIETASQFTNATA

-3592 ASDSD
+3592 ASDND

-3652 GSKSNLKDS
+3652 SSKSNLKDS

-3675 FDTISSRRTSGGIRF
+3675 FDTIASRRTSGGIRF
-3690 STKLF
+3690 SSKLF
-3695 ASPGFKYS
+3695 AAPGFKYS

-3764 FSYNESTAYLTD
+3764 FSYNESAAYLTD

-3841 ALLPDCFQLVRISE
+3841 TLLPDCFQLVRISE
-3855 NGTYTA
+3855 DGTYTA

-3870 SSVPASI
+3870 SSVPANI

-3999 LPSEHSAAIVTA
+3999 LPSDHSAAIVTA

-4025 VYLSDSPDRDSVS
+4025 IYLSDSPDRDSVS

-4109 KSGDQISFMFGITN
+4109 KSGDQISFVFGITN
-4123 TDGTPVR
+4123 TDGSPVR

-4204 DVPAEGK
+4204 DVPVEGK

-4225 YLHRGNAKTG
+4225 YLHRGNAKAG